1 MDENYLD
8 SLLKG
13 VSPDEKQNKKI
24 DSAMDLDA
32 GVDID
37 LTDLDNIS
45 LDELDDLDNLDLGD
59 LDIDDI
65 DFDDLDITNI
75 SSTASKQDK
84 VAEEDEDFNLDDII
98 KEVEA
103 EAQQEQVLL
112 EEQNEEG
119 SIQENLQENTAF
131 LDEVFKEA
139 DDQLQNDISFDE
151 MFGAAD
157 ASGQADVFGD
167 DGVDAAQYEDNT
179 NSKDNT
185 DVQDM
190 DLDDLFSALGIE
202 GEGLKEDDY
211 TSTQG
216 ELDDL
221 FSNAAELS
229 FEGGDLSDIQD
240 IGDVKPAKK
249 SKKKKNKGTSSEPKQ
264 KKTFSEILFGTP
276 DEDDLE
282 EEKLLEIER
291 AKKQVDKEEKKAA
304 KEAAKQEV
312 LQKKKDTDQ
321 KKKIAKET
329 KKRAKEAE
337 LMAELEAE
345 KGQKKVSNPVVII
358 VFAIFI
364 ALLVLVVLGSKHFNY
379 SQVIKKAADYFE
391 RQRYRLAYDEVSGVE
406 VKEEDEEL
414 RDRIYT
420 VMYVERLY
428 ESYENNMKLGR
439 PDKALDSL
447 IRGLEK
453 YDEHYLEAV
462 ALDIVEDI
470 DSCKAKIIDAL
481 WNTYGLTEDDA
492 YEIMELTGQEYSD
505 VLSQFSESIKIGE

>member
-13 VSPDEKQNKKI
+13 VSPDDKQNKKI

-37 LTDLDNIS
+37 LSDLDGIS

-65 DFDDLDITNI
+65 DFDDLDVTNL
-75 SSTASKQDK
+75 SAGTPKPVK
-84 VAEEDEDFNLDDII
+84 EAEQDEDFNLDDII
-98 KEVEA
+98 REVEE
-103 EAQQEQVLL
+103 EA
-112 EEQNEEG
+112 
-119 SIQENLQENTAF
+119 LQEELIAAEDKDASVNQEIIPEQPVF

-151 MFGAAD
+151 MFGD
-157 ASGQADVFGD
+157 MNMSEQT
-167 DGVDAAQYEDNT
+167 EDFSNAT
-179 NSKDNT
+179 LDSNLQENIEDT
-185 DVQDM
+185 DTTSVQDM

-202 GEGLKEDDY
+202 GEGLKEDNY

-216 ELDDL
+216 ELDEL
-221 FSNAAELS
+221 FTNATEFS
-229 FEGGDLSDIQD
+229 FEDGDISDIQD
-240 IGDVKPAKK
+240 IQDVKSAKK
-249 SKKKKNKGTSSEPKQ
+249 SKKKKTKSIQTEPKQ

-304 KEAAKQEV
+304 KEAAKQEI

-321 KKKIAKET
+321 KKKIEKET
-329 KKRAKEAE
+329 KKRAKEAQ

-345 KGQKKVSNPVVII
+345 KDQKKVSNPVVII

-364 ALLVLVVLGSKHFNY
+364 ALLILVVLGTKHFNY
-379 SQVIKKAADYFE
+379 SQVIKKAADYFD

-406 VKEEDEEL
+406 VKEEDQEL

-470 DSCKAKIIDAL
+470 DLCKTKIIDAL

-492 YEIMELTGQEYSD
+492 YRMMELKGQEYSD
-505 VLSQFSESIKIGE
+505 VLSQFSEDVKMGE